1 VFFGWTL
8 RGDKIKR
15 KSVRRRNLIYSGSH
29 IPHLMRVLYFK
40 YAYVLLYRDSLN
52 MEFKFSDKKTPIQG
66 SVQLDLS

>member
-1 VFFGWTL
+1 
-8 RGDKIKR
+8 
-15 KSVRRRNLIYSGSH
+15 
-29 IPHLMRVLYFK
+29 MRVLYFK